1 MTSREERLAAVYAAA
16 GREELERQYRSWAAH
31 YDADVFA
38 LGYSVPGMVAAMTA
52 RHLPMNASP
61 ILDCG
66 AGTGLLGVLLAGL
79 GYRGLAAI
87 DMSREMLELAEK
99 RGLYDDCRRRVL
111 GEPLDFPDGRFAGVV
126 AAGVFT
132 AGHAPA
138 ESFAELCRITR
149 PGGLVI
155 FGVRAD
161 GDHGAPYQA
170 EQQRLEAAGRWRL
183 EAASEAY
190 PAFLVSP
197 EEAHVLNRVFVYR
210 VAG

>member
-1 MTSREERLAAVYAAA
+1 MTGREERLAAVYAA
-16 GREELERQYRSWAAH
+16 GDRDELERQYRSWAEN

-38 LGYSVPGMVAAMTA
+38 MGYSVPGMVAAMTA
-52 RHLPMNASP
+52 RHLPEGASP

-79 GYRGLAAI
+79 GYSGMTAM
-87 DMSREMLELAEK
+87 DMSAEMLELAER
-99 RGLYDDCRRRVL
+99 RGLYDECRRMVL
-111 GEPLDFPDGRFAGVV
+111 GETLDFPDGRFAGVV

-138 ESFAELCRITR
+138 ESFAELCRVTR

-155 FGVRAD
+155 FGARAD
-161 GDHGAPYQA
+161 GDHGAPYKEVQ
-170 EQQRLEAAGRWRL
+170 ERLVDEGAWQL
-183 EAASEAY
+183 EAASAPY
-190 PAFLVSP
+190 PAFLVAP
-197 EEAHVLNRVFVYR
+197 EEAHVRNRVFVYR

>member
-16 GREELERQYRSWAAH
+16 DRDELQRQYRTWAAH

-38 LGYSVPGMVAAMTA
+38 MGYSVPGMVAAMAA
-52 RHLPMNASP
+52 RHLPVQASP

-66 AGTGLLGVLLAGL
+66 AGTGLLGVLLSGL
-79 GYRGLAAI
+79 GYSGFTAI
-87 DMSREMLELAEK
+87 DMSAEMLELAE
-99 RGLYDDCRRRVL
+99 RRELYDTCRQMVL
-111 GEPLDFPDGRFAGVV
+111 GEPLDFPDGHFAAAV
-126 AAGVFT
+126 AAGVYT

-138 ESFAELCRITR
+138 SSFGELCRITR

-155 FGVRAD
+155 FGARAD
-161 GDHGAPYQA
+161 GGYGTPYRDEQDRLASEGAW
-170 EQQRLEAAGRWRL
+170 EL
-183 EAASEAY
+183 EAASETY
-190 PAFLVSP
+190 PAFLVAP

>member
-1 MTSREERLAAVYAAA
+1 MTSREERLAAVYAAG
-16 GREELERQYRSWAAH
+16 GREELERQYKAWAAH

-79 GYRGLAAI
+79 GYGGLSAI

-99 RGLYDDCRRRVL
+99 RGLYDDCRRMLL
-111 GEPLDFPDGRFAGVV
+111 GEPLDFPDGRFAAVV

-138 ESFAELCRITR
+138 ASFAELCRIVR

-161 GDHGAPYQA
+161 GDHGAPYRA
-170 EQQRLEAAGRWRL
+170 EQGRLEEAGRWRL

-197 EEAHVLNRVFVYR
+197 EEAYVLNRVLVYR

>member
-1 MTSREERLAAVYAAA
+1 MTDRAERLAAVYAA
-16 GREELERQYRSWAAH
+16 GDRDDLERQYKTWAAH

-38 LGYSVPGMVAAMTA
+38 MGYSVPGMVAAMTA
-52 RHLPMNASP
+52 RHLPAKASP

-66 AGTGLLGVLLAGL
+66 AGTGLLGVLLTAL
-79 GYRGLAAI
+79 GYRGLTAI
-87 DMSREMLELAEK
+87 DMSAEMLALAEA
-99 RGLYDDCRRRVL
+99 RGLYDSCRRMVL
-111 GEPLDFPDGRFAGVV
+111 GETLDFPDDTFAGVV

-138 ESFAELCRITR
+138 ESFAELCRVTR

-155 FGVRAD
+155 FGARSD
-161 GDHGAPYQA
+161 GDHGAPYLA
-170 EQQRLEAAGRWRL
+170 QQEALEAEARWHL
-183 EAASEAY
+183 ETASEDY
-190 PAFLVSP
+190 PAFLVAP